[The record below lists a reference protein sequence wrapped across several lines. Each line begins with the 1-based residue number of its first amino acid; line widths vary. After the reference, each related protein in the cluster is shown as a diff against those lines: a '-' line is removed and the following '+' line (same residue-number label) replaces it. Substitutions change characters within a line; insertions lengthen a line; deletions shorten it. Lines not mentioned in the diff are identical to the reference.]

1 MFNVSRQGRRQFA
14 HALALAASVLLANS
28 SLLFAQAT
36 NTATIR
42 GTVADSSGGVLPGAT
57 VNITNAGT
65 KAVVTSVTDDRG
77 GYLVVVFPGVYD
89 LKVELSGF
97 KTYEQKGIS
106 ISPTD
111 NRGID
116 VRLEVGQQTE
126 TITVT
131 AQQEVIQTETG
142 AREGILTA
150 KQIENLSVVG
160 RSSLEL
166 LRILPGVVAPDQNNL
181 ESVSFGGG
189 ANNTQSYTVNG
200 IRSSNNTVQLDG
212 SSLIDIGSNNGLMVT
227 LNNDMVQEVKVQS
240 SNFAAEYGSSGMSV
254 SGVTKAGSSRYSGS
268 VYYYNRDYHL
278 AAKDRSLSIVNAP
291 KPASK
296 YNYPGGNIG
305 GPIPFGKYNSNK
317 DKLFFF
323 FGLEVQ
329 RQDVSQGLRLSK
341 VPTDL
346 QRQGIFNEFNTM
358 SLLGQQLACQGG
370 PGGVRSPNSCM
381 AGGGT
386 PVVLIPTSDP
396 SSNPFNQKPAP
407 GYDVSPFEQP
417 LGRALVN
424 AYPLAN
430 GSFQSGQFNRADSF
444 LEFANRLD
452 MKARVDWNV
461 TNNTKAYVR
470 IARETEDI
478 ENKRGVWWGAS
489 DVTLPSPN
497 IGTNHGRSVSG
508 NVVSVLSPT
517 MTNEA
522 LVSWSQLKLDNAYD
536 DPSKMTLAGQGLG
549 NQLNGAFQSGSPS
562 LPGVIPNWGGGIGNL
577 WAAANDM
584 YAHNDELTFSNKL
597 TKIAGAHGLKFG
609 ASLQRLQKQQNFNA
623 NEEGYFVYAPD
634 WTAYSTGNAVSDMLT
649 GVITQYVQGSK
660 QPKGEFRMWN
670 FDVFAQD
677 SWKIRPN
684 FTLEYGV
691 RGGYWTNNR
700 SLVEGQGAF
709 LDPALYDPAVTVP
722 WLDPGTYSRLNG
734 YCYTSTGCAPDS
746 IMPTRDPFVMPRV
759 NAAWDID
766 GQGNNVVRGGYGL
779 FFNRNMGNVEY
790 DSFLRIPP
798 EYTQLTDDTWSANGY
813 KNEAGRQVGLSYDT
827 LPQTFSARINNISP
841 RTLTADS
848 WTFPKTHSFSVSYAR
863 RIPWSQV
870 LEVAYVGTRGRD
882 LVSLINRNV
891 VPQGA
896 LSTGTIGNA
905 NVGNDPIARYWL
917 SDGAINSTRPFPAFG
932 RITQYD
938 FEGESNYNSMQLTLS
953 RQTGRRLQYFVSY
966 TLGQNKGTL
975 GDEYRERDPFQPS
988 RTYGI
993 RQEDRRH
1000 ILNVSWNAFLP
1011 DGGRGPMDNA
1021 FGHGLLN
1028 GWQLSGISTAASG
1041 TPIYLR
1047 FTGAAGSTDAAQA
1060 YYGTPDS
1067 ILVYENG
1074 NFQRGGL
1081 APVFTCDPRLDGRDA
1096 GEYYLDINCITFPA
1110 FGQEGDPPSKYDI
1123 RTPFR
1128 TNHDVTLFKN
1138 FALKGEQKLQFR
1150 IGFFNLFNQ
1159 AFVTPNFSRNDLI
1172 LDMNTQCNRVVPLDT
1187 VPNGSGGFAGAAGT
1201 AGCDPTGGFSFTD
1214 DTKKNFGKI
1223 NLLRGRRIIELALKY
1238 YF

>member
-1 MFNVSRQGRRQFA
+1 M
-14 HALALAASVLLANS
+14 
-28 SLLFAQAT
+28 
-36 NTATIR
+36 
-42 GTVADSSGGVLPGAT
+42 
-57 VNITNAGT
+57 
-65 KAVVTSVTDDRG
+65 
-77 GYLVVVFPGVYD
+77 
-89 LKVELSGF
+89 
-97 KTYEQKGIS
+97 
-106 ISPTD
+106 
-111 NRGID
+111 
-116 VRLEVGQQTE
+116 
-126 TITVT
+126 
-131 AQQEVIQTETG
+131 
-142 AREGILTA
+142 
-150 KQIENLSVVG
+150 
-160 RSSLEL
+160 
-166 LRILPGVVAPDQNNL
+166 
-181 ESVSFGGG
+181 
-189 ANNTQSYTVNG
+189 
-200 IRSSNNTVQLDG
+200 
-212 SSLIDIGSNNGLMVT
+212 
-227 LNNDMVQEVKVQS
+227 
-240 SNFAAEYGSSGMSV
+240 
-254 SGVTKAGSSRYSGS
+254 
-268 VYYYNRDYHL
+268 
-278 AAKDRSLSIVNAP
+278 
-291 KPASK
+291 
-296 YNYPGGNIG
+296 
-305 GPIPFGKYNSNK
+305 
-317 DKLFFF
+317 
-323 FGLEVQ
+323 
-329 RQDVSQGLRLSK
+329 RLSK

-346 QRQGIFNEFNTM
+346 QRQGIFNEFDTM

-470 IARETEDI
+470 IARESEDI

-649 GVITQYVQGSK
+649 GVITQYVQGSN

-734 YCYTSTGCAPDS
+734 YCYTATGCAPDS

-790 DSFLRIPP
+790 DSFLRFRRSTPSSPMIR
-798 EYTQLTDDTWSANGY
+798 
-813 KNEAGRQVGLSYDT
+813 GRQTVTKTRLVGGRSELRHLAANFLGQD
-827 LPQTFSARINNISP
+827 QQHQSADVDSGFVDIPEDAQLQRVL
-841 RTLTADS
+841 RAADS
-848 WTFPKTHSFSVSYAR
+848 VEPGPRGGLCRHARARPRQPDQPERRASRSVVHRDDRKRECGQRPDCTLLALR
-863 RIPWSQV
+863 RSHQLDPSVPCVRQNHAV
-870 LEVAYVGTRGRD
+870 RLRGRVELQLD
-882 LVSLINRNV
+882 AAHAQPPDGQAAAVLRV
-891 VPQGA
+891 VHAGPEQ
-896 LSTGTIGNA
+896 
-905 NVGNDPIARYWL
+905 RH
-917 SDGAINSTRPFPAFG
+917 
-932 RITQYD
+932 
-938 FEGESNYNSMQLTLS
+938 
-953 RQTGRRLQYFVSY
+953 TGRRVS
-966 TLGQNKGTL
+966 
-975 GDEYRERDPFQPS
+975 
-988 RTYGI
+988 
-993 RQEDRRH
+993 
-1000 ILNVSWNAFLP
+1000 
-1011 DGGRGPMDNA
+1011 
-1021 FGHGLLN
+1021 
-1028 GWQLSGISTAASG
+1028 
-1041 TPIYLR
+1041 
-1047 FTGAAGSTDAAQA
+1047 
-1060 YYGTPDS
+1060 
-1067 ILVYENG
+1067 
-1074 NFQRGGL
+1074 
-1081 APVFTCDPRLDGRDA
+1081 
-1096 GEYYLDINCITFPA
+1096 
-1110 FGQEGDPPSKYDI
+1110 
-1123 RTPFR
+1123 
-1128 TNHDVTLFKN
+1128 
-1138 FALKGEQKLQFR
+1138 
-1150 IGFFNLFNQ
+1150 
-1159 AFVTPNFSRNDLI
+1159 
-1172 LDMNTQCNRVVPLDT
+1172 
-1187 VPNGSGGFAGAAGT
+1187 
-1201 AGCDPTGGFSFTD
+1201 
-1214 DTKKNFGKI
+1214 
-1223 NLLRGRRIIELALKY
+1223 
-1238 YF
+1238 